1 MREKELFIDVDIEKY
16 EVAFEEKYNVFDFV
30 KSKDFML
37 MKHYFNQGHTD
48 VVKNNLLKIEEL
60 YSYIEDLYCSL
71 DFVTSKGDLL
81 NEFLT
86 SDFVSFIYV

>member
-1 MREKELFIDVDIEKY
+1 MRERKLFIDVDIEKY
-16 EVAFEEKYNVFDFV
+16 EAAFEEKYNVSDFV
-30 KSKDFML
+30 KSKDFGL

-60 YSYIEDLYCSL
+60 YSYIEDLFYSL
-71 DFVTSKGDLL
+71 NFITSKGDLL

-86 SDFVSFIYV
+86 SDFVNFIYV